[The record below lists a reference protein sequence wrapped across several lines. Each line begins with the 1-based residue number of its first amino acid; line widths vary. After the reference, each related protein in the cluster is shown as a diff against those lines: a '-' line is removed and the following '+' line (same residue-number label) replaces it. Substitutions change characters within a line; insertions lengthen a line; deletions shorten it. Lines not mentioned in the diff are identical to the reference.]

1 MSINKN
7 LMAKQL
13 SRLLDKLKT
22 NADTMDYNA
31 DSMAHKLYVIFDK
44 LSGKEIKFI
53 ASEIGLSPPP
63 APVVPYGSK
72 IVEDNSSVNMTLAH
86 KWLSVFRTLS
96 PENASIVKSKLNP
109 FNVSTTT
116 PPPPPSRQYTHP
128 LNKKSTRKTSRHHR
142 KTHKNK
148 RK

>member
-1 MSINKN
+1 MNNNPISNTQKVSIFLDKLLHVKINENSTATK
-7 LMAKQL
+7 LAF
-13 SRLLDKLKT
+13 LLDKLS
-22 NADTMDYNA
+22 YQ
-31 DSMAHKLYVIFDK
+31 
-44 LSGKEIKFI
+44 EIKFV
-53 ASEIGLSPPP
+53 ASEIGLPPPP
-63 APVVPYGSK
+63 APVIPYGSK
-72 IVEDNSSVNMTLAH
+72 IVENNSSVNMTLAH

-96 PENASIVKSKLNP
+96 PETALILKSKLNP

-128 LNKKSTRKTSRHHR
+128 LNKKRTRKTSRHHR